1 MIVAIAKKTELKIV
15 VIDKKIVMTTEKM
28 HGIVKTI
35 DQTIAMID
43 KMDDQ
48 TIVKIVV
55 TEENK
60 QLFTF
65 SINKNFILMKINF
78 QSFSRFGFSNFVLLQ
93 NLFSP
98 IGFCDS

>member
-15 VIDKKIVMTTEKM
+15 EIGKKIVMTTEKM
-28 HGIVKTI
+28 LEIVKTI
-35 DQTIAMID
+35 DQTIAMTD

-65 SINKNFILMKINF
+65 SINKNLWEHTISK
-78 QSFSRFGFSNFVLLQ
+78 
-93 NLFSP
+93 
-98 IGFCDS
+98 

>member
-35 DQTIAMID
+35 DQTIAMTD

-60 QLFTF
+60 QLFTVSF
-65 SINKNFILMKINF
+65 NKNFILMKI
-78 QSFSRFGFSNFVLLQ
+78 SRHFRVCSLSKTSLYQTKGIFKRSHWKL
-93 NLFSP
+93 
-98 IGFCDS
+98 

>member
-1 MIVAIAKKTELKIV
+1 MIVAIDKKTELKIV

-35 DQTIAMID
+35 DQTIAMTD

-65 SINKNFILMKINF
+65 SIYKNFILMTINF
-78 QSFSRFGFSNFVLLQ
+78 D
-93 NLFSP
+93 
-98 IGFCDS
+98 DSASAIEKSSQVINKK